1 MFNFFKSKL
10 QKDLDN
16 HVKSMLYENEN
27 ILTGLNSSVKTKLKD
42 DLFNLISTIEKTNK
56 ISKFRELFTESVL
69 YYTDLQVVCLTE
81 EEKKVMHF
89 ANEKKISGT
98 LYKTIKECLPLNN
111 QTINL
116 LNDNPN
122 LTDKECLDYSNTI
135 SAMNN
140 FHMNGLNLLRLDIG
154 DYSEK
159 VEDDW
164 FLPFVTSML
173 IFSEDTIRREL
184 KLNKLYD
191 DDESP
196 SIIAHSTFKNY
207 VCDNLSK
214 NPYLT
219 WKQNNNEYLK

>member
-1 MFNFFKSKL
+1 MFNLFKSKL

-27 ILTGLNSSVKTKLKD
+27 ILTGLSSSEKTRLKD
-42 DLFNLISTIEKTNK
+42 NLFNLISTIKKENK
-56 ISKFRELFTESVL
+56 ISKFRELFTESIL
-69 YYTDLQVVCLTE
+69 YYTDLQVICLTE
-81 EEKKVMHF
+81 EEKKLMPF

-98 LYKTIKECLPLNN
+98 LYKIIKKCLPFNN
-111 QTINL
+111 QTKNL
-116 LNDNPN
+116 LNDNPKF
-122 LTDKECLDYSNTI
+122 TDKECVKFCNAI

-140 FHMNGLNLLRLDIG
+140 FQMNGLNLLRLDIG

-159 VEDDW
+159 IEDDW

-184 KLNKLYD
+184 KLKKLCD
-191 DDESP
+191 DDESI

-219 WKQNNNEYLK
+219 WKQNNAEYL